1 MMLEIVGVT
10 KRFAGVTAL
19 ADVSFR
25 VGDGTIHAVIG
36 PNGSGKTTLFNV
48 VTGVY
53 KPTAG
58 EVRLDGVRLD
68 GRDVFEIAR
77 RGVART
83 FQNPRIFGS
92 MTVAEHLWVSGE
104 VRGSPWRFSRL
115 VRAKARERLA
125 FVGLEALADHPAAG
139 LPQGQRRLLEIARA
153 LMLDPRV
160 LLLDEPHAGL
170 NPVEKDRLMAVIQR
184 LHEAGLTIMLVEHEM
199 RVVMQ
204 LADRI
209 TVLNFGQVIAEG
221 APREIAADEAV
232 VQAYLGR
239 HREAV
244 RHG

>member
-1 MMLEIVGVT
+1 MLEIIGVT

-19 ADVSFR
+19 ADVSFT
-25 VGDGTIHAVIG
+25 VADGAIHAVIG

-53 KPTAG
+53 RPTAG
-58 EVRLDGVRLD
+58 QVRLDGVRLD
-68 GRDVFEIAR
+68 GRDVHEIAR

-83 FQNPRIFGS
+83 FQNPRIFAS
-92 MTVAEHLWVSGE
+92 MTVREHLLVSGE
-104 VRGSPWRFSRL
+104 VRGSPWRFGTR
-115 VRAKARERLA
+115 VRERARERLA
-125 FVGLEALADHPAAG
+125 FVGLDGLEDHPAAG

-170 NPVEKDRLMAVIQR
+170 NPVEKDSLMAVIQR
-184 LHEAGLTIMLVEHEM
+184 LHEAGLTVMLVEHEM

-204 LADRI
+204 LAQRI
-209 TVLNFGQVIAEG
+209 TVLNFGQVLAEG
-221 APREIAADEAV
+221 TPREIAANEGV
-232 VQAYLGR
+232 VEAYLGR

-244 RHG
+244 PRG